1 MAQAIRFAVVGLGMG
16 KGRSEICRQTP
27 GAELAAVCDLSEER
41 GREAE
46 RAWGVPWIASYDEL
60 LARDDV
66 DVVGLWT
73 PSRNTRCSA

>member
-41 GREAE
+41 GREA
-46 RAWGVPWIASYDEL
+46 
-60 LARDDV
+60 
-66 DVVGLWT
+66 
-73 PSRNTRCSA
+73 